1 MIITLCG
8 FMGSGKSTVGSI
20 LAEKLGWEFIDLDA
34 YVEHKKGMAPGRII
48 ETEGE
53 EAFRALEAECLRDV
67 VIMHQ
72 LSGTDLVLALG
83 GGTVTIGSV
92 REIIFQQTSC
102 VWLKAEM
109 GTILERAGSDSQQR
123 PLMSEERYEERIPL
137 YSMARYSVETDGKS
151 PAQVAGDVELLV
163 CE

>member
-1 MIITLCG
+1 MIISLCG
-8 FMGSGKSTVGSI
+8 FMGSGKSTVGSM
-20 LAEKLGWEFIDLDA
+20 LAERLGWEFIDLDS
-34 YVEHKKGMAPGRII
+34 YIEHKKGMAPGRII
-48 ETEGE
+48 GTEGE

-92 REIIFQQTSC
+92 RELIFNQTTC

-109 GTILERAGSDSQQR
+109 GTILERTGSDSRER
-123 PLMSEERYEERIPL
+123 PLLSEERYNERIPL
-137 YSMARYSVETDGKS
+137 YSMARYAVETDGKCQF
-151 PAQVAGDVELLV
+151 QVAGEVELLV

>member
-1 MIITLCG
+1 MIISLCG
-8 FMGSGKSTVGSI
+8 FMGSGKSTVGSM
-20 LAEKLGWEFIDLDA
+20 LAGRLGWEFIDLDS
-34 YVEHKKGMAPGRII
+34 YIEHKKGMAPGRII
-48 ETEGE
+48 GTEGE

-83 GGTVTIGSV
+83 GGTVTIGSI
-92 REIIFQQTSC
+92 RELIFNQTTC

-109 GTILERAGSDSQQR
+109 GTILERTGSDSRER
-123 PLMSEERYEERIPL
+123 PLLSEERYNERIPL
-137 YSMARYSVETDGKS
+137 YSMARHAVETDGKS
-151 PAQVAGDVELLV
+151 PSQVAGEVELLV